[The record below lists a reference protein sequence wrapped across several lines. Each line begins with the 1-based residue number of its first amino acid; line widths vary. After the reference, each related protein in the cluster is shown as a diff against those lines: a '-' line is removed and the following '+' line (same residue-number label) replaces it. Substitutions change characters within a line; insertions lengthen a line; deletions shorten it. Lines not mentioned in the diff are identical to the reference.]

1 MGNSMFSLSRAAKM
15 DITKNP
21 DVIKKITAI
30 RVSGYKISL
39 MNQLDE
45 RDYKVILTLIKELG
59 EKILKVNLINAKGT
73 DTFNEARAKFIDLV
87 NNLPQINRFEVVS
100 YAAQLLQYYTILC
113 DDNFISNSNFSNFNQ
128 FLSNNEQKFGTTHNN
143 LFIAEYILIL
153 IYNELALSALSHA
166 EVDEGIKSSDGKM
179 RLGSLRLKSQK
190 LIELNELIKEWTT
203 DAPNNV
209 FVLYLSFIYHY
220 TSARLLEFQ
229 YEMQEEKLTEEGQ
242 LKLSGAQES
251 HFNLAKEALES
262 IETVIQF
269 DKERGITHS
278 GGLEYSFGQALLN
291 KLPETNMDEMK
302 KHLLSLLATHTATS
316 ETSEQ

>member
-1 MGNSMFSLSRAAKM
+1 MFSLSRAAKM
-15 DITKNP
+15 NITENP

-39 MNQLDE
+39 INQLDE
-45 RDYKVILTLIKELG
+45 QDYKVILILIKELG
-59 EKILKVNLINAKGT
+59 EKILKVNLINGEGT
-73 DTFNEARAKFIDLV
+73 DTFNEARAKFIDIV
-87 NNLPQINRFEVVS
+87 NKLPQINRFEVVS

-113 DDNFISNSNFSNFNQ
+113 DDNFIPHSNFSNFNQ
-128 FLSNNEQKFGTTHNN
+128 LLSNNEQRFGTTKNN

-190 LIELNELIKEWTT
+190 LIELNELITEWTT

-242 LKLSGAQES
+242 LKLSEAQES
-251 HFNLAKEALES
+251 HFNLAKEALET

-269 DKERGITHS
+269 DKERGIIHS
-278 GGLEYSFGQALLN
+278 SGLEYSFGQALLS

-302 KHLLSLLATHTATS
+302 KHLLSLLATHTVTN
-316 ETSEQ
+316 ETAEH